1 MAGLGLNTVMPPEI
15 QQMVSQQVVE
25 QPVVPQTETPP
36 AQPQAQVEQ
45 PIVGEPPQAEPP
57 KVDTFFEEFNKR
69 YGTQY
74 KSDDEV
80 KPVFGLPKKVGEY
93 EGKLKDFEKSVSE
106 YQKKITE
113 LEELQDPLKYF
124 SSPDAFKAE
133 QLRIKYPKSNP
144 DALQKIAMSDVDKMN
159 DLDVLIKD
167 RQLFVPD
174 APREEV
180 IRKVILKKYGIDPD
194 TDPNEWDEI
203 SVAEMKL
210 DAAAAKEKI
219 NGLKSVIE
227 MPQVLTKEQKEQ
239 ARIEAQSKREEAVTP
254 LKDTFLKFDK
264 FSHKEIE
271 GFDFD
276 VPEEYKKALPNMFQ
290 SMFMEAGLE
299 PTQENLN
306 TALELREALLVH
318 QYLPK
323 LREIWIKEGQ
333 ALATKVVDKEL
344 HNDTPPNVKTATDD
358 KNVGTLPGL
367 SKFVSDHVK
376 R

>member
-15 QQMVSQQVVE
+15 QQMVSKE
-25 QPVVPQTETPP
+25 E
-36 AQPQAQVEQ
+36 VEQ
-45 PIVGEPPQAEPP
+45 PIVQQIETGQTQPQAQPEEPPQAEPP

-93 EGKLKDFEKSVSE
+93 EGKIKDYEKSVSE

-113 LEELQDPLKYF
+113 LEESQDPLKF
-124 SSPDAFKAE
+124 FQSPQTYVAE

-144 DALQKIAMSDVDKMN
+144 TLLQEIATTDVEKMG
-159 DLDVLIKD
+159 DLDVLIRD
-167 RQLFVPD
+167 RQLFVPE
-174 APREEV
+174 APREDV
-180 IRKVILKKYGIDPD
+180 IRKITLKKYGIDPD
-194 TDPNEWDEI
+194 SDPSEWDELA
-203 SVAEMKL
+203 VGEMKL
-210 DAAAAKEKI
+210 DAAAARDKI

-227 MPQVLTKEQKEQ
+227 IPKALTKEQKEQ
-239 ARIEAQSKREEAVTP
+239 ARIEAQTKRNEAMTP

-264 FSHKEIE
+264 FSPKEIE
-271 GFDFD
+271 GFEFD
-276 VPEEYKKALPNMFQ
+276 VPEEYKKLLPDIFQ
-290 SMFMEAGLE
+290 SMFLDAGLE
-299 PTQENLN
+299 PTQENFQ
-306 TALELREALLVH
+306 TAIELREALLVH

-333 ALATKVVDKEL
+333 TLATKAIDQEL

-358 KNVGTLPGL
+358 KNVRTLPGL
-367 SKFVSDHVK
+367 SKFVSDYVK
-376 R
+376 H

>member
-15 QQMVSQQVVE
+15 QSMVSQQAVE
-25 QPVVPQTETPP
+25 QPIVQQTETPP

-93 EGKLKDFEKSVSE
+93 EGKLKDYEKSVSE

>member
-74 KSDDEV
+74 VSDDEV
-80 KPVFGLPKKVGEY
+80 KPVFGLPKKVSEY
-93 EGKLKDFEKSVSE
+93 EGKVKDYEKSVSE

-113 LEELQDPLKYF
+113 LEESQDPLKF
-124 SSPDAFKAE
+124 FQSPQSYVAE

-144 DALQKIAMSDVDKMN
+144 ILLQEIATTDVEKMG
-159 DLDVLIKD
+159 DLDVLIRD

-180 IRKVILKKYGIDPD
+180 IRKITLKKYGIDPD
-194 TDPNEWDEI
+194 SDPSEWDELA
-203 SVAEMKL
+203 VGEMKL
-210 DAAAAKEKI
+210 DAAAARDKI
-219 NGLKSVIE
+219 NGLKGVIE
-227 MPQVLTKEQKEQ
+227 IPKALTKEQREQ
-239 ARIEAQSKREEAVTP
+239 AKAEAQTKRNEAMTP

-264 FSHKEIE
+264 FSPKEIE
-271 GFDFD
+271 GFEFD
-276 VPEEYKKALPNMFQ
+276 VPEEYKKNLPDIFQ
-290 SMFMEAGLE
+290 SMFLDAGLE
-299 PTQENLN
+299 PTQENFQ
-306 TALELREALLVH
+306 TAIELREALLVH

-323 LREIWIKEGQ
+323 LREIWLKEGQ
-333 ALATKVVDKEL
+333 TLAAKGIDHEL

-358 KNVGTLPGL
+358 KNVKTLPGL
-367 SKFVSDHVK
+367 SKFVSDYVK

>member
-15 QQMVSQQVVE
+15 QQMVSQQAVE
-25 QPVVPQTETPP
+25 QPIVPQTETPP

-358 KNVGTLPGL
+358 KNVRTLPGL